1 MFFQRSSNE
10 WWKIPLPRTRKQK
23 QFQFEAWPNLGN
35 FPIWWMNF
43 RCEVSWDASRLTRS
57 TDRIHEVESAKY
69 TAELKT
75 SNAIMGAKLQK
86 NFEIL
91 DPKSSEVKKTG
102 NMKKTKNGK
111 KKQKKTQKLK
121 NGNHQRRLQQKSYL
135 LFFLKKL
142 PRKGTALSREGRSH
156 GWSTRTSM
164 SATRTNPSWT
174 WRSSWRTTTCRRST
188 CDGAR
193 PSPRW
198 WSSKTTIIWKHFTV
212 ASVDSQ
218 SSRRSCCLCSFEI
231 LFKSVIRGDARL
243 QNMVVQDL
251 NRQFVR
257 SISLLAKVNLKRS
270 ASGGAAAM
278 GSLGRRKKTKVNGLL
293 EKSV

>member
-1 MFFQRSSNE
+1 
-10 WWKIPLPRTRKQK
+10 
-23 QFQFEAWPNLGN
+23 
-35 FPIWWMNF
+35 
-43 RCEVSWDASRLTRS
+43 
-57 TDRIHEVESAKY
+57 
-69 TAELKT
+69 
-75 SNAIMGAKLQK
+75 
-86 NFEIL
+86 
-91 DPKSSEVKKTG
+91 
-102 NMKKTKNGK
+102 MKKTKNGK

-121 NGNHQRRLQQKSYL
+121 KWKSSTETTTEEL
-135 LFFLKKL
+135 FVIFFLKKL
-142 PRKGTALSREGRSH
+142 PRKGNALSREGRSH

-270 ASGGAAAM
+270 ASGGAAAAM
-278 GSLGRRKKTKVNGLL
+278 GSLGQRKKTKVNGLL